1 VTPSPATKPAAAAGK
16 STTTTTATT
25 TATATGKKGKTDDSF
40 IFAANGTPN
49 VAAAKGWSK
58 FYNYIS
64 LTSGQEQMPFMLT
77 FTNGGPGHTAFE
89 SIKIFLSGQPLATDK
104 DFKGS
109 QLQLKMDGTLNV
121 GNNQIIIQGYSPAAG
136 ASLTWKLTTNKPVIT
151 AVKPLN
157 VAQGETLT
165 ITGRN
170 FSTVPAIVQ
179 VSIGGKGAT
188 VVSAAGKTLTVTVPS
203 GLQPLDNAVIVSV
216 GGIQS
221 KPFKSVT
228 SAAAPEVSACD
239 FLSTAPG
246 QPITISGKGF
256 STKSSDNEVTIGGV
270 SATVTAVSA
279 TSISVT
285 VPEGITYPSW
295 NNAIVVKTNG
305 VESKGSVNLNIQQR
319 VIPNDGTPEQ

>member
-1 VTPSPATKPAAAAGK
+1 
-16 STTTTTATT
+16 
-25 TATATGKKGKTDDSF
+25 
-40 IFAANGTPN
+40 
-49 VAAAKGWSK
+49 
-58 FYNYIS
+58 
-64 LTSGQEQMPFMLT
+64 
-77 FTNGGPGHTAFE
+77 
-89 SIKIFLSGQPLATDK
+89 
-104 DFKGS
+104 
-109 QLQLKMDGTLNV
+109 
-121 GNNQIIIQGYSPAAG
+121 
-136 ASLTWKLTTNKPVIT
+136 LTTNKPVIT

-179 VSIGGKGAT
+179 VSIGGQGAT
-188 VVSAAGKTLTVTVPS
+188 VVSAAGKTITVKAPS

-279 TSISVT
+279 TSISVN
-285 VPEGITYPSW
+285 VPEGIAYPSW
-295 NNAIVVKTNG
+295 NQPIVVKTNG